1 MVDAMARQRYAGE
14 TSPVTVKQ
22 RVQEASVAHPDRV
35 EATSETGE
43 AVVTRFDGDRDH
55 GGADLTDD
63 GVSATAVDKMS
74 RQEWNEHYSITTK
87 PESQQ
92 SRATAHRMRL
102 ATVNR
107 RFR

>member
-1 MVDAMARQRYAGE
+1 MADAVAQRRYAGE
-14 TSPVTVKQ
+14 TRPVMVKQ

-35 EATSETGE
+35 EATGETGE
-43 AVVTRFDGDRDH
+43 ALVTRFDGDRDH
-55 GGADLTDD
+55 GGADLIDD
-63 GVSATAVDKMS
+63 SVPATAVGKMS
-74 RQEWNEHYSITTK
+74 RQEWNEHYSIATK

-107 RFR
+107 HFG

>member
-1 MVDAMARQRYAGE
+1 MADAVAWQRYASE
-14 TSPVTVKQ
+14 TRPVTVKQ

-43 AVVTRFDGDRDH
+43 ATVTRFDGDQDH
-55 GGADLTDD
+55 GGADLVDD
-63 GVSATAVDKMS
+63 SVPVTTVGKTS
-74 RQEWNEHYSITTK
+74 RQEWNEHYSIAMK

-92 SRATAHRMRL
+92 SRAMAHRMRL
-102 ATVNR
+102 ATVNQ

>member
-1 MVDAMARQRYAGE
+1 MADAVARQRYTGKIR
-14 TSPVTVKQ
+14 TVTVKQ

-35 EATSETGE
+35 EATGETGE
-43 AVVTRFDGDRDH
+43 ATGTCFDSDRDH
-55 GGADLTDD
+55 GGADLVDD
-63 GVSATAVDKMS
+63 SVQATVVGKTS

-92 SRATAHRMRL
+92 SRATAHRMKL